1 MNVTGLVAERPLAL
15 MDLAAQRAR
24 IAGRIDA
31 AIQRVLAHG
40 QYIMGPEVAA
50 FEAGLARFTGAK
62 HVVTCANGT
71 DAIAMVLMA
80 KGIGPGDAV
89 FVPAFTFVATA
100 EPVASLGATPVFV
113 DVEEDSFNLDPAQL
127 DAAVAHAQSL
137 GLKPRAVIPVDL
149 FGLPADY
156 RRIEVV
162 AARHGFEVI
171 ADAAQSTG
179 ARLDNRSVGTLAP
192 VTTTSFFPS
201 KPLGCYG
208 DGGAIFTDDD
218 ELAALLRSIRFHG
231 RGTHKYDNVR
241 IGLNSRL
248 DTIQAA
254 ILIEK
259 LAIFAE
265 EIEARGRVAARYTAG
280 LTGVARTPRPSNGAT
295 SVWAQY
301 TLRFAAGER
310 DAVAARLKTL
320 GVPTAVYYPMPLP
333 RQTGYGRYPSAPGG
347 TPVSDRL
354 AAKVLSLPM
363 HAYLDDGDI
372 DRVVAAVRS
381 AVDGKGG

>member
-1 MNVTGLVAERPLAL
+1 MNETATLSTRPLAL
-15 MDLAAQRAR
+15 NDLGRQRAR

-31 AIQRVLAHG
+31 AIQRVLDHG
-40 QYIMGPEVAA
+40 QFIMGPEVAG
-50 FEAGLARFTGAK
+50 FEQALADFTGAR

-71 DAIAMVLMA
+71 DAISMVLMA
-80 KGIGPGDAV
+80 KGIRHGDAV

-100 EPVASLGATPVFV
+100 EPVAGLGATPVFV
-113 DVEEDSFNLDPAQL
+113 DVDEDTFNLDAGKL
-127 DAAVAHAQSL
+127 DEAVAHAVSL

-156 RRIEVV
+156 RRID
-162 AARHGFEVI
+162 AAAIRHGLDVI

-179 ARLDNRSVGTLAP
+179 ARLDNRAVGTLAP

-208 DGGAIFTDDD
+208 DGGAIMTDDD
-218 ELAALLRSIRFHG
+218 DLAEVLRSIRFHG

-259 LAIFAE
+259 LAIFGDE
-265 EIEARGRVAARYTAG
+265 VEARGRVAARYTAA
-280 LTGVARTPRPSNGAT
+280 LAGVARTPKPFPGAT

-301 TLRFAAGER
+301 TLRLPAGER
-310 DAVAARLKTL
+310 DAIAARLKAA
-320 GVPTAVYYPMPLP
+320 GVPTAIYYPLPLP
-333 RQTGYGRYPSAPGG
+333 RQTGYARFSSAPGG
-347 TPVSDRL
+347 MPVSDRL
-354 AAKVLSLPM
+354 AAEVLSLPM
-363 HAYLDDGDI
+363 HPYLDEVEI
-372 DRVVAAVRS
+372 DRVVTAVR
-381 AVDGKGG
+381 AACTG